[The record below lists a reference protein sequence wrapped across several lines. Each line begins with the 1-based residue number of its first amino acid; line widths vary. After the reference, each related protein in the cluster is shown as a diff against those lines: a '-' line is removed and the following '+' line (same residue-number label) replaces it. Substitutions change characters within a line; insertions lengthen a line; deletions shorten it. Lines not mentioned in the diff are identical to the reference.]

1 MTKLG
6 NKYRSIRWLPL
17 DIPKIKFDN
26 YSEFLEVWDREHID
40 VVRTK
45 ICTAEPWEK
54 DAHPLGKKSNWY
66 VPQFKGL
73 HFYTEDPDKFYENE
87 KGIFAHRYYSHPV
100 FDPIIEQVK
109 EYFPFHHISHMYIW
123 ESVREVY
130 PHRDQ
135 TFFWNCPTEFR
146 VMLHDDN
153 DTPTL
158 YVSDIEHG
166 DSHFVDTT
174 NLDTNSFCWSNGSQ
188 IHGSDYFGKRKQLL
202 CINGFLSVS
211 KLDALLERSVNKYKD
226 QLNYKLDINL

>member
-1 MTKLG
+1 MFEI
-6 NKYRSIRWLPL
+6 NKYMLTKMGWITYSQSRGIRIGNSITFTKPVKPL
-17 DIPKIKFDN
+17 
-26 YSEFLEVWDREHID
+26 EG
-40 VVRTK
+40 VVF
-45 ICTAEPWEK
+45 E
-54 DAHPLGKKSNWY
+54 DDPLY
-66 VPQFKGL
+66 
-73 HFYTEDPDKFYENE
+73 
-87 KGIFAHRYYSHPV
+87 
-100 FDPIIEQVK
+100 EQVK

-158 YVSDIEHG
+158 YVSDIENG